1 MVRRLFPRV
10 FAALRPCAH
19 VDAIPFENY
28 LVLLAREMSKG
39 KLLPSERLNALQ
51 VLTYPKPLSSP

>member
-10 FAALRPCAH
+10 FVALLPCAH
-19 VDAIPFENY
+19 VDAVPFGNY

-39 KLLPSERLNALQ
+39 ELLPSERLNALQ
-51 VLTYPKPLSSP
+51 VLIYPKPLSSP